1 MSAST
6 PSRSIPIRNA
16 TVMQP
21 RALFSLIPG
30 FLDAATCCRL
40 RDTMDRGI
48 AAPAVVLD
56 SEIVLDD
63 AARRVSD
70 IDVDRSTLAAV
81 ELKLESARAAIEAY
95 HGLPIDEREGP
106 SFLRYGPG
114 GFYRRHRD
122 QAAEAAWPDAAR
134 RQVSLV
140 IFLNSS
146 RSVPEPNE
154 FSGGE
159 LVMFPEDVPDVPT
172 GEPIEIVPQQGSLVA
187 FRADTA
193 HEVRPV
199 SAGVRDV
206 IVDWFY

>member
-1 MSAST
+1 MPRHAAAFATPWIEGLLYPPRCSTRRSSSTTLPAASRI
-6 PSRSIPIRNA
+6 SKSIG
-16 TVMQP
+16 P
-21 RALFSLIPG
+21 R
-30 FLDAATCCRL
+30 
-40 RDTMDRGI
+40 
-48 AAPAVVLD
+48 
-56 SEIVLDD
+56 
-63 AARRVSD
+63 
-70 IDVDRSTLAAV
+70 LAAV

-114 GFYRRHRD
+114 GFYRRHCD

-172 GEPIEIVPQQGSLVA
+172 GEPIEIVPQQGSLIA
-187 FRADTA
+187 FRAATA

>member
-1 MSAST
+1 
-6 PSRSIPIRNA
+6 
-16 TVMQP
+16 
-21 RALFSLIPG
+21 
-30 FLDAATCCRL
+30 
-40 RDTMDRGI
+40 MDRGI
-48 AAPAVVLD
+48 AAPAEVLD
-56 SEIVLDD
+56 SEIVVDD
-63 AARRVSD
+63 AVRRVLD
-70 IDVDRSTLAAV
+70 IEVDRSTLALV
-81 ELKLESARAAIEAY
+81 DLKLDNARAAIEAY
-95 HGLPIDEREGP
+95 HRLPVVEREGP
-106 SFLRYGPG
+106 SFLRYAPG

-122 QAAEAAWPDAAR
+122 HAADAAWPEAAR

-146 RSVPEPNE
+146 RPVPEANE

-159 LVMFPEDVPDVPT
+159 LIMFPEAPEHSPA
-172 GEPIEIVPQQGSLVA
+172 GEPVEIVPQEGSLVA